1 MKELIM
7 CVLPL
12 LVQLYLFT
20 ALGTLAL
27 KLLHQKFRLTLA
39 VLLGFFSYYALFQ
52 ILYLPCMVWKIR
64 LSVMGAVWLVFC
76 TGLGILALI
85 LCRKMWGKAFLAA
98 CRRKRRHKGEILLAG
113 AVLCFVG
120 FQICY
125 MVRYGYNGYDTQYYI
140 GAVNTGVYT
149 DSMFV
154 YNAVTGMKEQE
165 LPLRY
170 ALSGF
175 YMNAAVFCRFF
186 QAAPILYMRYVT
198 GILCSL
204 LANTILYE
212 IGRLFF
218 ERNRVRG
225 GCWMVIWGVGLN
237 FFFRSMYT
245 TSEFLLLRS
254 YEAKAFC
261 ANVVL
266 PGLFLACMWIWKK
279 RDHGKWWIYLGLITF
294 SADTISMSAIV
305 TAPAMAGALLLGRAL
320 TAKGRR
326 RIGSALLCL
335 LPCVLYLGVY
345 LLAMKG
351 MLHVSV

>member
-7 CVLPL
+7 CMLPL

-20 ALGTLAL
+20 ALGMLVL
-27 KLLHQKFRLTLA
+27 KVLHQRFRLTLA
-39 VLLGFFSYYALFQ
+39 LVLGFFAYYALFQ

-64 LSVMGAVWLVFC
+64 LSVLGTVWLAFCLVMGIFSPVFC
-76 TGLGILALI
+76 RDL
-85 LCRKMWGKAFLAA
+85 WGKAFLAA
-98 CRRKRRHKGEILLAG
+98 CRRKRRRKGEILLAG
-113 AVLCFVG
+113 AVLCLIG
-120 FQICY
+120 FQIYY

-140 GAVNTGVYT
+140 GAVNTSVYT
-149 DSMFV
+149 DTMFV

-186 QAAPILYMRYVT
+186 HAMPVLYMRYVT

-204 LANTILYE
+204 LANSILYE

-218 ERNRVRG
+218 EKNRVRG

-237 FFFRSMYT
+237 FLFRSMYT
-245 TSEFLLLRS
+245 TSEFLMLRS

-266 PGLFLACMWIWKK
+266 PGIFLACMWIWKK
-279 RDHGKWWIYLGLITF
+279 ADHRKWWVYLGLMTF

-305 TAPAMAGALLLGRAL
+305 TAPAMVGALLLGKVLAS
-320 TAKGRR
+320 KGSR

-335 LPCVLYLGVY
+335 LPCILYLGAY
-345 LLAMKG
+345 LLTMKG
-351 MLHVSV
+351 ILRVSV